1 MQASEALQRVLA
13 VAMGA
18 DDGRSMDPEDE
29 QYKQDQVAV
38 AICQAVLN
46 TAIPVARFRAF
57 FQIDNIE
64 GKQDGYEYTICAV
77 SIGEIQAAL
86 KHAGWKSNTQAHVTL
101 WEQAEAGAE
110 MLSGYQGATTSQ
122 YRRWVDSLTPFQEGV
137 SVN

>member
-1 MQASEALQRVLA
+1 MQASEALQRVIA
-13 VAMGA
+13 AAIGA
-18 DDGRSMDPEDE
+18 EDGRSIDPDDE
-29 QYKQDQVAV
+29 NYKQDQVAI

-57 FQIDNIE
+57 FQIDNIP

-86 KHAGWKSNTQAHVTL
+86 RHAGWKSNIQVQVTL
-101 WEQAEAGAE
+101 WEQEQAGAE
-110 MLSGYQGATTSQ
+110 MLSGYQGATSQQ
-122 YRRWVDSLTPFQEGV
+122 YRKWVDSLDHFQDGV